1 MVDWTVLMIPIAA
14 VIGAL
19 ALVFAHFGR
28 RDTADPVDEGHDRS
42 FGIGFGWSL
51 FGSTGDDCGGGGDGG
66 GGGD

>member
-1 MVDWTVLMIPIAA
+1 MNDWTVLTIPIAA

-28 RDTADPVDEGHDRS
+28 RDTADPTDEGHARS
-42 FGIGFGWSL
+42 LDIGFGWSL
-51 FGSTGDDCGGGGDGG
+51 FGSSGDDCGGGDGG